1 MNSQGWVVLC
11 LFVALLLAVSLQGL
25 AASGHFPKAHRAP
38 DLCSKGGAAILHG
51 SMLVS
56 AASLLIGI
64 VSIWGLV
71 PWYAGVIGAGLV
83 LLGAPLMLRLFSD
96 AVVNGRALL
105 VGLAAA
111 SGLLALLLV
120 ALT

>member
-1 MNSQGWVVLC
+1 MNSQSWVVIC